1 MRAMLSWNVVTANE
15 TDKLRPADLFDIII
29 SFASA
34 FILATFK
41 SKEEEKKHNYV
52 SFGPSIF
59 LIFGNVV
66 TSGDQDSEIAGQLD
80 ESRSSTTSS
89 FVFFRRCSLTSP
101 PFHLHQNCKTFS
113 FLFPAP
119 CMCQDCRTSWSPF
132 SNVSVP
138 QCPSQS
144 MPSTVSYSFPDPP
157 LSSPL

>member
-1 MRAMLSWNVVTANE
+1 M
-15 TDKLRPADLFDIII
+15 
-29 SFASA
+29 
-34 FILATFK
+34 
-41 SKEEEKKHNYV
+41 
-52 SFGPSIF
+52 
-59 LIFGNVV
+59 
-66 TSGDQDSEIAGQLD
+66 TSGDQDSGIAGQLD

-89 FVFFRRCSLTSP
+89 FVFFRRCSLTS

-138 QCPSQS
+138 PCPPQS

-157 LSSPL
+157 PLLPLPVSSKQHRIGRIPKFPHRESGSGAEFQRKPRIHRSPR